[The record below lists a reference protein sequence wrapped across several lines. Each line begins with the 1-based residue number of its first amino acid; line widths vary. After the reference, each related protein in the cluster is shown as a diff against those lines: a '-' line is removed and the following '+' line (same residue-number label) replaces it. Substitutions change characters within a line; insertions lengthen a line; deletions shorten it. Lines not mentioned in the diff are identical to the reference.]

1 MRSPRHKVSSVL
13 QLKFQFAAWLLLA
26 PLLPAQDYY
35 QQAVAAFREARVE
48 EAIALLEKLPA
59 DEANRPAPY
68 NLKAVA
74 LAQLGHYEEAM
85 AANRLA
91 QQLDP
96 SNANYAYNGGL
107 ILLNK
112 KDFPQAEQA
121 FRRAIGRFPQA
132 AALRQGLGETLIE
145 LERYQEAERTLRD
158 AVRVEPSSGPAHAVL
173 AELFYLLGD
182 GENLGM
188 AAKKA
193 VDLAPNHYLGHYYYG
208 KWLLEY
214 KDRLPESADHLGK
227 SVELNPRFVAGWR
240 DWGQLL
246 GRQGQWAEAA
256 QAYERAVA
264 IDAHGGRLFYLLS
277 VAYRRLGQDQKAK
290 DALAQYRKLSEE

>member
-1 MRSPRHKVSSVL
+1 MRSPGHKVSSVRMR
-13 QLKFQFAAWLLLA
+13 FQFAAWLLLV
-26 PLLPAQDYY
+26 PLLQAQDYY

-48 EAIALLEKLPA
+48 EAIALLGKLPA
-59 DEANRPAPY
+59 DEANRPAPH

-74 LAQLGHYEEAM
+74 LARLGRYEEAM
-85 AANRLA
+85 AANLLA
-91 QQLDP
+91 QELDP
-96 SNANYAYNGGL
+96 GNAHYAYNGGL
-107 ILLNK
+107 ILFNK
-112 KDFPQAEQA
+112 KDFPPAEQA

-158 AVRVEPSSGPAHAVL
+158 AVRVEPGSGPAHAVL

-182 GENLGM
+182 GENLGA

-193 VDLAPNHYLGHYYYG
+193 LDLAPNHYLGHYYYG

-227 SVELNPRFVAGWR
+227 SVELNPSFVAGWR

-246 GRQGQWAEAA
+246 ARQGQWAEAA

-264 IDAHGGRLFYLLS
+264 IDAPSGRLFYLLS
-277 VAYRRLGQDQKAK
+277 VAYRRLGQDQKAN
-290 DALAQYRKLSEE
+290 DALARYRKLSAE

>member
-1 MRSPRHKVSSVL
+1 MRSPGHKVSSVRMR
-13 QLKFQFAAWLLLA
+13 FQFAAWLLLV
-26 PLLPAQDYY
+26 PLLQAQDYY

-48 EAIALLEKLPA
+48 EAIALLGKLPA
-59 DEANRPAPY
+59 DEANRPAPH

-74 LAQLGHYEEAM
+74 LARLGRYEEAM
-85 AANRLA
+85 AANLLA
-91 QQLDP
+91 QELDP
-96 SNANYAYNGGL
+96 GNAHYAYNGGL
-107 ILLNK
+107 ILFNK
-112 KDFPQAEQA
+112 KDFSQAEQA

-158 AVRVEPSSGPAHAVL
+158 AVRVEPGSGHAHAVL

-182 GENLGM
+182 GENLGA

-193 VDLAPNHYLGHYYYG
+193 LDLAPNHYLGHYYYG

-227 SVELNPRFVAGWR
+227 SVELNPSFVAGWR

-246 GRQGQWAEAA
+246 ARQGQWAEAA

-264 IDAHGGRLFYLLS
+264 IDAPSGRLFYLLS

-290 DALAQYRKLSEE
+290 DALARYRKLSAE

>member
-1 MRSPRHKVSSVL
+1 MRSPRYKLSIIS
-13 QLKFQFAAWLLLA
+13 QLTFQLAAWLLVA

-59 DEANRPAPY
+59 DEANRPAPH

-74 LAQLGHYEEAM
+74 LAQLGRYKEAM
-85 AANRLA
+85 AASKLA

-96 SNANYAYNGGL
+96 GNAHYAYNGGL
-107 ILLNK
+107 IFFNK
-112 KDFPQAEQA
+112 KDFAQAEQA
-121 FRRAIGRFPQA
+121 FRRAIGRFPQT

-145 LERYQEAERTLRD
+145 LERYQEAERTLRE
-158 AVRVEPSSGPAHAVL
+158 AVRVEPGSGPAHAVL

-182 GENLGM
+182 GENLG
-188 AAKKA
+188 ATAKKA
-193 VDLAPNHYLGHYYYG
+193 VDLAPNHYLGNYYYG

-214 KDRLPESADHLGK
+214 EDRLPESADYLGK
-227 SVELNPRFVAGWR
+227 TIELNPRFAAGWR

-246 GRQGQWAEAA
+246 ARQGQWAEAA
-256 QAYERAVA
+256 QAYEKAIA
-264 IDAHGGRLFYLLS
+264 IDAHSGRLFYLLS
-277 VAYRRLGQDQKAK
+277 IAYRRLGQDQKAK
-290 DALAQYRKLSEE
+290 AALAQYRKLSKE